1 MVLERN
7 PYYWKVDPEGR
18 QLPYLDQI
26 RYKLVNDA
34 NTMVLMA
41 LNGDIDM
48 QDRTIGT
55 PDNKPVFAAN
65 REKGDFGF
73 FTVKTS
79 DMNTAAISFN
89 LTHKDPAK
97 REVFASKDFRIG
109 LSHAIDRPEIIK
121 VLFKRQGKPW
131 QLAPRPESK
140 FFHRRLAEQYT
151 AHDRALANEHLDR
164 AGLTDRD
171 AEGFRLGPDG
181 KRVAFQLTFPTSFKI
196 YFSGVAELLTKQWEA
211 VGVQA
216 RPQALERSLFSTRKS
231 ANDFDVTI
239 WAGELGGDLIE
250 LWPMWY
256 IVGGLDSHGPL
267 WSRWYD
273 SDGKEGEEPPESI
286 QRAMSLY
293 AKLQATPDDDAQ
305 VAYMGQILDI
315 NADLFLAM
323 GVSLPA
329 ADYGIVKNNFHNVPA
344 SMISDAP
351 LHNPGPS
358 NPQQYFIE

>member
-1 MVLERN
+1 
-7 PYYWKVDPEGR
+7 
-18 QLPYLDQI
+18 
-26 RYKLVNDA
+26 
-34 NTMVLMA
+34 
-41 LNGDIDM
+41 
-48 QDRTIGT
+48 
-55 PDNKPVFAAN
+55 
-65 REKGDFGF
+65 
-73 FTVKTS
+73 
-79 DMNTAAISFN
+79 MNTAAISFN

-181 KRVAFQLTFPTSFKI
+181 TRVAFQLTFPTSFKI

-293 AKLQATPDDDAQ
+293 TKLQATPDDDAQ

-315 NADLFLAM
+315 NADLFLAI